1 MTHHRKETC
10 SCGRTEWVYF
20 GCLNILPRAHTHT
33 QNIITQYTS
42 ENHRR
47 EHHKNLSHHRTSQ
60 RSHTSENLRREHHK
74 DLPHQRTTS
83 ENITKTSHI
92 REHHKDLTH
101 QRTAEQK

>member
-60 RSHTSENLRREHHK
+60 RSHTSENHRREHH
-74 DLPHQRTTS
+74 HTHTHTQNIITQYTS
-83 ENITKTSHI
+83 ENHRRENIITHF
-92 REHHKDLTH
+92 R
-101 QRTAEQK
+101 